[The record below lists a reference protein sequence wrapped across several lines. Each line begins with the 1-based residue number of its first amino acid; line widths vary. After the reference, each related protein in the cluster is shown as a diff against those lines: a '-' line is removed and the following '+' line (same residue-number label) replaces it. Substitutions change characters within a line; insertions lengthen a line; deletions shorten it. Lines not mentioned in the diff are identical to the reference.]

1 MGLSLQ
7 ILKPILLE
15 SKLVNEEQFNDALDI
30 SKRTGQD
37 VADLL
42 ISQGYLT
49 KEYLT
54 ELISL
59 YLKIPKIKLKGRS
72 IDPKYLNMLTEQIA
86 RSKKAVVFGEEGMH
100 LQVALVDP
108 SNLDSVRFLESY
120 LNRPVKVYIT
130 TEEELREVFSYYR
143 QQLTEKFKS
152 ITEKNVKEAAKLKSL
167 SPDKAAVELPIVSLV
182 DTLIEYAASLNAT
195 DIHIEIMADFVLI
208 RFRIDGLLK
217 EIITLPKETHPA
229 ILARVKIMANMK
241 IDEHQRPQDSR
252 FKFKQ
257 GDDVFDIRVS
267 VLPTYF
273 GEKINMR
280 LLLGALKPLSLFEL
294 GMNEKVA
301 ETVVANIKRTYGMI
315 LVTGPTG
322 SGKTTTLYSILS
334 ILNKPEV
341 NIVTVENPVEYEL
354 KYINQVNVNPQAD
367 LTFATS
373 LRSILRQDPDIIMVG
388 EIRDSETANI
398 AINAALT
405 GHLVLSTLHTNDAA
419 TAIPRL
425 IDLGV
430 PPFLV
435 SATVNLIIAQRLVR
449 RICKD
454 CVASYDITP
463 EVSKSILNQLQAI
476 DENHTEA
483 DVPTLLYKGL
493 GCSSCGGKGS
503 KGRVGIYEV
512 LNVSDDMRGLIQE
525 DNFSLEKLRNLS
537 RTEGMKVLF
546 ENGLKKAELGLISL
560 EELFRVV
567 RES

>member
-15 SKLVNEEQFNDALDI
+15 SKLVSEEQFTDALDI

-59 YLKIPKIKLKGRS
+59 YLKIPKIKLKGKT

-100 LQVALVDP
+100 LKIALVDP

-120 LNRPVKVYIT
+120 LNRPVKVFIT

-143 QQLTEKFKS
+143 KQLTEKFKTV
-152 ITEKNVKEAAKLKSL
+152 TEQNVREAAKLKSL

-195 DIHIEIMADFVLI
+195 DIHIEIMADFLLV

-217 EIITLPKETHPA
+217 EIVTLPKETHPA
-229 ILARVKIMANMK
+229 ILARVKIMSNMK
-241 IDEHQRPQDSR
+241 IDEHQRPQDDR

-257 GDDVFDIRVS
+257 GDDVFDVRVS

-294 GMNEKVA
+294 GMNDQVA
-301 ETVVANIKRTYGMI
+301 ETVVSNIKRTYGMI

-334 ILNKPEV
+334 MLNKPEV

-354 KYINQVNVNPQAD
+354 KYVNQVNVNPQAD

-449 RICKD
+449 RVCKD
-454 CVASYDITP
+454 CIASYTPTP
-463 EVSKSILNQLQAI
+463 ETKKSILDQLQTI
-476 DENHTEA
+476 NDEYKEEN
-483 DVPTLLYKGL
+483 VPNLLYKGL
-493 GCSSCGGKGS
+493 GCPSCGGKGS

-512 LNVSDDMRGLIQE
+512 LNVSDEMRSLIQN
-525 DNFSLEKLRNLS
+525 DNFSLEKLRDLS
-537 RTEGMKVLF
+537 KVEGMKTLF
-546 ENGLKKAELGLISL
+546 ENGLKKSEMGLISL